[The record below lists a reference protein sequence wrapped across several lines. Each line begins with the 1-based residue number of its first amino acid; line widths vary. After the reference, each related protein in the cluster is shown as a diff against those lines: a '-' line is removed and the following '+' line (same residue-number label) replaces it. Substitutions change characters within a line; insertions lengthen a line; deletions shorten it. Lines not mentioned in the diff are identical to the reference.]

1 MGARRLGRERALQ
14 ALFQIDVAGV
24 ELDAALEFAWRSVD
38 AEKPDPESVAF
49 ARELVTGVC
58 EHRDSIDEQIN
69 ANSHHWRL
77 DRMARVDRN
86 VLRLA
91 IYELLH
97 RVDTPKKVILNEA
110 IELAKEYGSEE
121 SSAFVNGILD
131 KIAQGVARD

>member
-24 ELDAALEFAWRSVD
+24 EPEPALDFAWRSED
-38 AEKPDPESVAF
+38 GEKPDDESLAF

-58 EHRDSIDEQIN
+58 EHRSAIDDQIN

-91 IYELLH
+91 VFELCF
-97 RVDTPKKVILNEA
+97 RVDVPKKVVLNEA